1 MKASRERLTGALAEA
16 FLAGPFDLD
25 GMVERANLVLGKPYR
40 FVRPL
45 AARVLAAFGARA
57 RARAVRVAEFV
68 GADREFLS
76 AYKRNKL
83 SIHFARWAA
92 PVMTPAA
99 GPPSSWKV
107 PAIATPAELA
117 SFLEVDAGMLD
128 WLADSQG
135 RERTC
140 RAEALRQY
148 RYRWVAKPSGS
159 FRLIEAPKPRLKAI
173 QRRLLDE
180 ILISIPAHDSAHG
193 FRPGRSITT
202 FAAPHVGQAIVL
214 RMDLRDFF
222 VSITSARAFAVYFTA
237 GYPEHVA
244 RILSGL
250 CTNTVPT
257 QVLHQVDRAASNG
270 AGSMMPW
277 HDRRPLACPHLPQGS
292 PTSPALANL
301 VAYRFDTRLAA
312 LSAASGAN
320 YTRYADDI
328 LFSGGVSFG
337 RSIHRFSTQ
346 VAAIAIEEGFA
357 LQHRKTRIMRQ
368 GVRQCAAGVVINQK
382 INMARDDYDQLKAIL
397 CNCVRHGTT
406 DQNRSGVGDFRA
418 HLAGKV
424 AHAARLNPERGQK
437 LMRLFE
443 QIRW

>member
-1 MKASRERLTGALAEA
+1 MNASRKSLAFALAEA
-16 FLAGPFDLD
+16 FLSGPADLEQ
-25 GMVERANLVLGKPYR
+25 MVDRAALVLGKRYR
-40 FVRPL
+40 FIRPL
-45 AARVLAAFGARA
+45 AGRVLAAFGVQARV
-57 RARAVRVAEFV
+57 RSVRVAEFV
-68 GADREFLS
+68 SADRAFQRALE
-76 AYKRNKL
+76 RNNP
-83 SIHFARWAA
+83 SIHFARWAS

-99 GPPSSWKV
+99 GPPSSWTV
-107 PAIATPAELA
+107 PAITTPAELA
-117 SFLEVDAGMLD
+117 SFLEVGPGELD
-128 WLADSQG
+128 WFADIQG

-140 RAEALRQY
+140 RVEALRQY

-180 ILISIPAHDSAHG
+180 VLVHIPAHESAHG

-202 FAAPHVGQAIVL
+202 FAAPHIGQAIVL

-222 VSITSARAFAVYFTA
+222 VSITSAGVFAIYLTA

-244 RILSGL
+244 RMLSGL

-257 QVLHQVDRAASNG
+257 QVLRQVTRAAADES
-270 AGSMMPW
+270 GSMLPW
-277 HDRRPLACPHLPQGS
+277 QDQRPYACPHLPQGS

-301 VAYRFDTRLAA
+301 VAYRFDARLAG
-312 LSAASGAN
+312 LSAAAGAI
-320 YTRYADDI
+320 YTRYADD
-328 LFSGGVSFG
+328 LVFSGDDSFA

-382 INMARDDYDQLKAIL
+382 INMARDDYDRLKAIL
-397 CNCVRHGTT
+397 CNCVRHGAAE
-406 DQNRSGVGDFRA
+406 QNRSNVADFRA
-418 HLAGKV
+418 HLAGRV

-443 QIRW
+443 QVRW